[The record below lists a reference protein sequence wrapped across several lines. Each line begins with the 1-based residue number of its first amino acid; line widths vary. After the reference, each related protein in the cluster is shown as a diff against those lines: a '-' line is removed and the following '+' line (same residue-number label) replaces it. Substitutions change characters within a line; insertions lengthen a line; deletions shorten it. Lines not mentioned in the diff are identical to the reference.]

1 MTYDDEDRATFI
13 EFGLQFRCD
22 YATQRKISKAIVN
35 TPEHTKWSSLR
46 NRVNYGRFD
55 ADNHIHALVVEQ
67 LVDAERELCNVTA
80 KILELMLGQE

>member
-1 MTYDDEDRATFI
+1 MTYDDEDRGTFT
-13 EFGLQFRCD
+13 EFGLKFRCD

-55 ADNHIHALVVEQ
+55 ADNAEHAVVVNQMVE
-67 LVDAERELCNVTA
+67 AEREACNVTA
-80 KILELMLGQE
+80 KIIALMLGDG